1 MVLAGAHPMFALC
14 ALWLVLQLTHS
25 LAAALQGG
33 NTRST
38 LAHLLVA
45 GHMLAISA
53 WSPAEYAA
61 VLQQAGAACQEG
73 HTGVD
78 RNWSELCAL

>member
-33 NTRST
+33 NTCSS

-53 WSPAEYAA
+53 WNPAEYAA
-61 VLQQAGAACQEG
+61 VLQQAGAACQEV
-73 HTGVD
+73 HAGVD
-78 RNWSELCAL
+78 RNLSELCAL